1 MKHFKVFARR
11 MFHYRVRVIL
21 ALSLAVFSA
30 LGLGVGLLSLGPAL
44 SLILDPE
51 AGHTLFELA
60 TTFNTEGHFFQIPQ
74 WVVTQLPE
82 ERFDGVIFILI
93 GIGCLTITGGFANFM
108 HQYLSAW
115 IAVHVVAS
123 VRQEAFKHVLSME
136 LGRVLR
142 SGASEFVSRI
152 VRDTEALQA
161 GLTVLMG
168 KSVAQFT
175 KGFVAFLVA
184 CVFDYR
190 LVIIALLVLPILAFT
205 LHRIGRKVRKGTR
218 SSLAAQQELLR
229 ISNEAVQ
236 GLRAVKVN
244 TAEQSVLD
252 SFSEVNQQVVRANM
266 KVRVA
271 RALGSPLMEILAIVV
286 LGTLAG
292 IAAKSIINGSL
303 EFDMF
308 LLSVG
313 SLAVAG
319 GSLRPLAGL
328 VTELQ
333 ASDAPAE
340 RLLEIL
346 NLPSEEEIQQ
356 PSMERHTES
365 IIFEDVTFA
374 YSEETELALKN
385 FSVTIPHGQ
394 RVAIVGPN
402 GCGKTTLVSM
412 LPRLLVPQSGAIK
425 IDGNDISTVNLRS
438 LRDQLGVVTQDTVL
452 FRGSIESNICFGREA
467 SRDEVVKAATQA
479 HADAF
484 INRIEGSYDA
494 EVYEH
499 GTSLSGGQRQRL
511 AIARS
516 LLRDPSIMI
525 FDEATSQ
532 IDSESESLINSMLE
546 TFCKGRTVLLIAH
559 RLSTVQTADRILV
572 LDQGALVGDG
582 THSELLATCNLYR
595 RLAETQLV
603 TVSNEV

>member
-1 MKHFKVFARR
+1 
-11 MFHYRVRVIL
+11 
-21 ALSLAVFSA
+21 
-30 LGLGVGLLSLGPAL
+30 
-44 SLILDPE
+44 
-51 AGHTLFELA
+51 
-60 TTFNTEGHFFQIPQ
+60 
-74 WVVTQLPE
+74 
-82 ERFDGVIFILI
+82 
-93 GIGCLTITGGFANFM
+93 
-108 HQYLSAW
+108 
-115 IAVHVVAS
+115 
-123 VRQEAFKHVLSME
+123 
-136 LGRVLR
+136 
-142 SGASEFVSRI
+142 
-152 VRDTEALQA
+152 
-161 GLTVLMG
+161 
-168 KSVAQFT
+168 
-175 KGFVAFLVA
+175 
-184 CVFDYR
+184 
-190 LVIIALLVLPILAFT
+190 
-205 LHRIGRKVRKGTR
+205 
-218 SSLAAQQELLR
+218 
-229 ISNEAVQ
+229 
-236 GLRAVKVN
+236 
-244 TAEQSVLD
+244 
-252 SFSEVNQQVVRANM
+252 
-266 KVRVA
+266 
-271 RALGSPLMEILAIVV
+271 
-286 LGTLAG
+286 
-292 IAAKSIINGSL
+292 
-303 EFDMF
+303 
-308 LLSVG
+308 
-313 SLAVAG
+313 
-319 GSLRPLAGL
+319 
-328 VTELQ
+328 
-333 ASDAPAE
+333 
-340 RLLEIL
+340 
-346 NLPSEEEIQQ
+346 LPSEEEIQQ

-452 FRGSIESNICFGREA
+452 FRGSIESNICFGRDA